1 MSCLVTWVAP
11 RCARLPYLIVIAC
24 FFLTQAALVPYGLRH
39 DLLSN
44 ASTVLPR
51 KQRERGQPM
60 PKLTKRSVEALAP
73 KATGYFV
80 WDSEIKGFGVRV
92 MPSGTKTY
100 QVQYRKG
107 GRTRRASIGRHG
119 NITAEIARAKAKEMM
134 GDVSKGENP
143 VEEIALH
150 RRAPTIAALCERFF
164 EAHAKERCKPT
175 TQGEYR
181 RAIDRFINPVIGNFK
196 VLDVERKDIADLHHN
211 LRDRPYQ
218 ANRILQALSKIFN
231 LAEVWGLRRDG
242 SNPCRHVPKFRE
254 HKRERFLSQ
263 HELQTLGGV
272 LAQADRDGT
281 ETPFV
286 VAAFRLL
293 ILTGCRLSEIQTL
306 QWAFL
311 TDAGMELPD
320 TKTGARRIPLP
331 HAARA
336 VIASLPRLQDNPYVI
351 AGKVAGKYATDLQHP
366 WRRIR
371 ALAGLEG
378 VRIHDLR
385 HTYASNAVSSRMPI
399 QMVGRLLGH
408 TQLQTT
414 MRYAHLADDPVRR
427 AAEENA
433 ARLNAAMGMRDVGV
447 ARFRVVS

>member
-1 MSCLVTWVAP
+1 
-11 RCARLPYLIVIAC
+11 
-24 FFLTQAALVPYGLRH
+24 
-39 DLLSN
+39 
-44 ASTVLPR
+44 
-51 KQRERGQPM
+51 M
-60 PKLTKRSVEALAP
+60 PKLTKRSVDTLEP
-73 KATGYFV
+73 KADNYFV

-92 MPSGTKTY
+92 MPSGVKTY
-100 QVQYRKG
+100 QIQYRKG
-107 GRTRRASIGRHG
+107 GRTRRASLGRHG
-119 NITAEIARAKAKEMM
+119 TITAEIARAKAKELM

-143 VEEIALH
+143 VEAISQH
-150 RRAPTIAALCERFF
+150 RRAPNVAALCERFF
-164 EAHAKERCKPT
+164 EVHAKERCKPT

-181 RAIDRFINPVIGNFK
+181 RMLDLFIIPAMGAFK
-196 VLDVERKDIADLHHN
+196 VVDVERKDIADLHHKS
-211 LRDRPYQ
+211 RDKPYQ
-218 ANRILQALSKIFN
+218 ANRTLGVLSKMFN
-231 LAEVWGLRRDG
+231 LAEVWGLRPDG
-242 SNPCRHVPKFRE
+242 SNPCRHVPKYRE

-263 HELQTLGGV
+263 NELQRLGTV
-272 LAQADRDGT
+272 LAEVDRNGS
-281 ETPFV
+281 ETPFI

-306 QWAFL
+306 QWGFL

-331 HAARA
+331 HAARM
-336 VIASLPRLQDNPYVI
+336 VIDALPRLQGNPYVI
-351 AGKVAGKYATDLQHP
+351 AGKVDGRHATDLQHP

-371 ALAGLEG
+371 ALAGLDN

-385 HTYASNAVSSRMPI
+385 HTYASNAVSSGMPI

-433 ARLNAAMGMRDVGV
+433 ARLNAALGMAPAGV